1 MLPDGRSNEF
11 HAENESEEMKRNGL
25 LFTSHSG
32 GDSSYYDKKRKAEA
46 IAGRKLTC
54 EEFERDYYQQG
65 GVLP

>member
-1 MLPDGRSNEF
+1 
-11 HAENESEEMKRNGL
+11 MKRNGL

-65 GVLP
+65 GVQP